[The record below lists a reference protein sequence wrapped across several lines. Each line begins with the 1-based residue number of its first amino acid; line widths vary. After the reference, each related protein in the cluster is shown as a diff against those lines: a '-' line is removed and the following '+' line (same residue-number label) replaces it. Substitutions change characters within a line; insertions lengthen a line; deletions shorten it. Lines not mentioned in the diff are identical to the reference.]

1 MKEFEQHELEEWEDP
16 EGLRS
21 LKKNAFF
28 KEPEGYFDRIPDIL
42 RDRLAEQ
49 DPIESAPLLSGLE
62 LKAYFQEPAGYF
74 DTFPD
79 RMQSLIAPS
88 PRMTIHRLWKQAL
101 QPRHSLSVAAVLL
114 LFVLGVW
121 VMPPAQSVESSDLTS
136 EELLAMVDMDAFDT
150 EMLLEILGEEAIES
164 VGLLEEWEIPE
175 SEVSDLLNE
184 MDLDDIDPAEFW

>member
-21 LKKNAFF
+21 LKKHVFF

-42 RDRLAEQ
+42 KDRLAEQ

-62 LKAYFQEPAGYF
+62 PKVYFQAPAGYF

-79 RMQSLIAPS
+79 RIQSLIAPS
-88 PRMTIHRLWKQAL
+88 PRMTIHRLWKQAIRP
-101 QPRHSLSVAAVLL
+101 QYVLSVAAVVL